1 MATKAMILNNDFL
14 EFTQTGLIK
23 LFKPTYNPAVGNNF
37 PLQYYPYDAAKNPVR
52 VKYNTQNKVT
62 NLFLVTENF
71 LKFINKINDIW
82 YLDVVPR
89 VITPVTYTV
98 DATYGYTKLLAAD
111 TSETT
116 RLVGIFEEGSANNAT
131 KFLEFE
137 TMFATKGIMGDA
149 ASVGCLSS
157 SLPELFLRHLYSKDK
172 AKRAA
177 AFKLARDFYGIPVAE
192 VNTAELEMIPAEDFD
207 SDLFT
212 TTLVDDVLTLSY
224 STPIKFQE
232 KYLETVHNVSN
243 QALYLYFP
251 LITSNAMRQLTP
263 SSATTDPTKDELH
276 DLISLY
282 TGVTSPTGTTP
293 PQENTFPSYFNV
305 STISYRMKNLTGGG
319 AVWSLNPPVTN
330 KNMPT
335 LTNTIWSSVKGKNLL
350 QAGYTAVSITEAG
363 GGGDIIFDH
372 TDKIE
377 YIDSLT
383 LKIKVP
389 TVYS

>member
-37 PLQYYPYDAAKNPVR
+37 PLQYYPYDAAKNPVK
-52 VKYNTQNKVT
+52 VKYNTPNVVT

-71 LKFINKINDIW
+71 LRFIKKINDIW

-98 DATYGYTKLLAAD
+98 DATYGYTKLLSAD
-111 TSETT
+111 TSNTAQ
-116 RLVGIFEEGSANNAT
+116 LINIFEEGTANNAT
-131 KFLEFE
+131 RFDEFE
-137 TMFATKGIMGDA
+137 GFAAKGIMGD
-149 ASVGCLSS
+149 STSLGCLSS
-157 SLPELFLRHLYSKDK
+157 SIPELFLRHLYSKDK
-172 AKRAA
+172 AKRAS
-177 AFKLARDFYGIPVAE
+177 AFKLARDFYGIPVSE
-192 VNTAELEMIPAEDFD
+192 VNAAELEMIPAEDFD

-224 STPIKFQE
+224 ANPIKFKE
-232 KYLETVHNVSN
+232 KYLETVHNTSN

-263 SSATTDPTKDELH
+263 STATSDPTKEELH

-282 TGVTSPTGTTP
+282 SGVTAPATNTSAPTDS
-293 PQENTFPSYFNV
+293 TFVGYFKMDTLTYRPKN
-305 STISYRMKNLTGGG
+305 STNGG
-319 AVWSLNPPVTN
+319 AIWSLVPPVTN

-335 LTNTIWSSVKGKNLL
+335 LTNTIWSNVKGKNIL

-363 GGGDIIFDH
+363 GGGDVIFDH

>member
-37 PLQYYPYDAAKNPVR
+37 PLQYYPYDAAKNPVK
-52 VKYNTQNKVT
+52 VKYNTPNVVT

-89 VITPVTYTV
+89 VITPVTYTI
-98 DATYGYTKLLAAD
+98 DATYGYTKLLSAD
-111 TSETT
+111 TSNTAQ
-116 RLVGIFEEGSANNAT
+116 LVRIFEEGTANNAA
-131 KFLEFE
+131 KFAEFE
-137 TMFATKGIMGDA
+137 GFAAKGIMGD
-149 ASVGCLSS
+149 STSLGCLSS
-157 SLPELFLRHLYSKDK
+157 SIPELFLRHLYSKDK
-172 AKRAA
+172 AKRAS
-177 AFKLARDFYGIPVAE
+177 AFKLARDFYSIPVAE
-192 VNTAELEMIPAEDFD
+192 VNAAELEMIPAEDFD

-224 STPIKFQE
+224 ASPIKFQE
-232 KYLETVHNVSN
+232 KYLETVHNTSN

-263 SSATTDPTKDELH
+263 STPTTDPTKEELH
-276 DLISLY
+276 NLISLY
-282 TGVTSPTGTTP
+282 SGVTAPTSTTLP
-293 PQENTFPSYFNV
+293 TDSNFAGYFKLD
-305 STISYRMKNLTGGG
+305 TISYRAKNATGGG
-319 AVWSLNPPVTN
+319 AVWSLVPPVTN

-335 LTNTIWSSVKGKNLL
+335 LTNTIWSNVKGKNIL

-363 GGGDIIFDH
+363 GGGDVIFDH